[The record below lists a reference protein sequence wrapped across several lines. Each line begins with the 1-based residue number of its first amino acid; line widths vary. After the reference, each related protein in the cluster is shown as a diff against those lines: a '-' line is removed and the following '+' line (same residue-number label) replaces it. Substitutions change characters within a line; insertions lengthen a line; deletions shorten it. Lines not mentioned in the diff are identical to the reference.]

1 MATATQVKALFES
14 YKNGDDA
21 HFESVAKQI
30 AAHEANKGNTVF
42 ASELNSIIRQFT
54 ERSYN
59 KESSLKVTP
68 LIEARGELSGLFE
81 AKYSKIKLNHLI
93 LSEELSKKLF
103 RIVEEQNQHQKL
115 REYNLLPR
123 SKILM
128 VGPSGTGKTMTASA
142 LAGELDLPL
151 FTIQLDGIITKYMG
165 EAAGK
170 LRLVFD
176 HIRKIRGV
184 YFFDEFDA
192 IGSRRDLTNDVGE
205 IRRILNAFLQF
216 LENSRSDSL
225 ILAAT
230 NHSELLDSALFRRF
244 DDVLKYE
251 NPDQS
256 LMIETFKKY
265 LTPRFSKN
273 IKWEEIKQKMIGNLS
288 YAEIARICDNAI
300 KSNVLHDTPVTT
312 KLLIDL
318 EREIEGHRGVQ
329 NNDCR

>member
-1 MATATQVKALFES
+1 MATAAQVKALFES

-21 HFESVAKQI
+21 HFKSVAKQI
-30 AAHEANKGNTVF
+30 AAHEADKGNTTF
-42 ASELNSIIRQFT
+42 ANELTCIIQQF
-54 ERSYN
+54 SDKSCI
-59 KESSLKVTP
+59 KESALKVTP
-68 LIEARGELSGLFE
+68 LIEPRGELSGLFE

-93 LSEELSKKLF
+93 LSKELSKKLS
-103 RIVEEQNQHQKL
+103 RIVEEQNQLQKL

-142 LAGELDLPL
+142 LAGELNLPL

-176 HIRKIRGV
+176 HIKKIRGV

-244 DDVLKYE
+244 DDILKYD
-251 NPDQS
+251 NPDQT
-256 LMIETFKKY
+256 LMVETFKKY
-265 LTPRFSKN
+265 LTPKFSRN
-273 IKWEEIKQKMIGNLS
+273 IEWEEIKKKVMGNLS
-288 YAEIARICDNAI
+288 YAEIAKICDNAL
-300 KSNVLHDTPVTT
+300 KSNVLYDTP
-312 KLLIDL
+312 KKSYN
-318 EREIEGHRGVQ
+318 Q
-329 NNDCR
+329 F

>member
-1 MATATQVKALFES
+1 
-14 YKNGDDA
+14 
-21 HFESVAKQI
+21 
-30 AAHEANKGNTVF
+30 
-42 ASELNSIIRQFT
+42 
-54 ERSYN
+54 
-59 KESSLKVTP
+59 
-68 LIEARGELSGLFE
+68 
-81 AKYSKIKLNHLI
+81 
-93 LSEELSKKLF
+93 
-103 RIVEEQNQHQKL
+103 
-115 REYNLLPR
+115 
-123 SKILM
+123 
-128 VGPSGTGKTMTASA
+128 
-142 LAGELDLPL
+142 
-151 FTIQLDGIITKYMG
+151 
-165 EAAGK
+165 
-170 LRLVFD
+170 
-176 HIRKIRGV
+176 V

-251 NPDQS
+251 NPDQC